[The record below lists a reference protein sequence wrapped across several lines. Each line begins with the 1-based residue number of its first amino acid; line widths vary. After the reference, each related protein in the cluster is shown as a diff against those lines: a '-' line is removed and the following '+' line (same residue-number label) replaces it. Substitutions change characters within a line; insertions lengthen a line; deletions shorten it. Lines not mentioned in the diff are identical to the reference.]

1 MTKCDK
7 LDN

>member
-7 LDN
+7 SRS